1 METPDKFEDQW
12 RNAFEDA
19 EMSPSPA
26 VWDKVE
32 LALANSANGKF
43 KRRIIFFKLMA
54 AASVAFALSIGGI
67 GIYREFSLDNSANR
81 ISKQDNSTQNIYDL
95 NTDESEEISQSKI
108 ELEAKE
114 KSGFSSDDN
123 ITKENVN
130 DLVENDNVAKAD
142 DKLAQNEVKGHLF
155 NQQEK
160 KTNDG
165 NISTSR
171 DMKTALKAGEKNI
184 TNNAVTDIQ
193 DQSAQKALAE
203 TLLVA
208 ERETMV
214 AVSSENGSAMDAPKK
229 LEKLMLKS
237 ESFSFADPEI
247 KMVPWY
253 SAVAPKKANN
263 VSTKKLWAG
272 LGMSGGSFDPGGS
285 VSSTTPTAEVATF
298 SLNQDDFALAGD
310 FESPVIGKEEKGRLL
325 NIGINV
331 GAQLTRRW
339 IIQSGV
345 TLIDRTTTNTSNVA
359 ENTGMSFRAVNSAS
373 ELSNS
378 PGINIIDTYE
388 IDNSYRFISIPV
400 QAGYLLIDR
409 KFGLTLLGGVS
420 NDLFI
425 NKSVDSD
432 NSGFQEFDSGEGISR
447 YNLSA
452 LMGTELG
459 YQLGKHYI
467 IALTPQIRQ
476 AINTTTISGEDVRPT
491 FFEVGFRFKYLLK

>member
-67 GIYREFSLDNSANR
+67 GIYREFSLDNSAKQ
-81 ISKQDNSTQNIYDL
+81 ISKQDNNTQNIYDL
-95 NTDESEEISQSKI
+95 NADESKEISQSKI

-114 KSGFSSDDN
+114 KSSFSSDDN
-123 ITKENVN
+123 ITKGNTN
-130 DLVENDNVAKAD
+130 DLAENDNVAKAD
-142 DKLAQNEVKGHLF
+142 DKLAQNEVKGHPF

-184 TNNAVTDIQ
+184 TNAVTDTQ
-193 DQSAQKALAE
+193 DQSAKKTLAE

-208 ERETMV
+208 ERETMA
-214 AVSSENGSAMDAPKK
+214 AVSSENSSAMDAPKK
-229 LEKLMLKS
+229 LEKLMLEL

-253 SAVAPKKANN
+253 SVVAPKKAND

-272 LGMSGGSFDPGGS
+272 LGMAGGSFDPGGS

-325 NIGINV
+325 NIGIIV

-359 ENTGMSFRAVNSAS
+359 ENTFMSFRAVNS
-373 ELSNS
+373 
-378 PGINIIDTYE
+378 
-388 IDNSYRFISIPV
+388 
-400 QAGYLLIDR
+400 
-409 KFGLTLLGGVS
+409 
-420 NDLFI
+420 
-425 NKSVDSD
+425 
-432 NSGFQEFDSGEGISR
+432 
-447 YNLSA
+447 
-452 LMGTELG
+452 
-459 YQLGKHYI
+459 
-467 IALTPQIRQ
+467 
-476 AINTTTISGEDVRPT
+476 
-491 FFEVGFRFKYLLK
+491 